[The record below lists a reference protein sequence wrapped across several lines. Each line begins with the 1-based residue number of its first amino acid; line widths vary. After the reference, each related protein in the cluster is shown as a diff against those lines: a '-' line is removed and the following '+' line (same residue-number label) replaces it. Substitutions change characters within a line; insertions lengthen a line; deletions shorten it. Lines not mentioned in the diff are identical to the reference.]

1 MKKEDYKK
9 LQEVADNLTV
19 GELLFAVSKILK
31 DKQKKEGNS
40 SSDKYLILHEDESGV
55 VMKSAN
61 GNSIRLAVEYLERN
75 KITKVSI
82 YD

>member
-9 LQEVADNLTV
+9 LQEVADKLSV

-31 DKQKKEGNS
+31 DKQKKEGDS
-40 SSDKYLILHEDESGV
+40 SSDEYLILHEDESGV

-61 GNSIRLAVEYLERN
+61 GNSIRLAAEYLARN
-75 KITKVSI
+75 KIINMPKAN
-82 YD
+82 